1 MHWCSPSFI
10 QFCTSWLS
18 SHDAVSP
25 GDGIVVVDTV
35 CDLVYF
41 VGVFII
47 LCWLS
52 QMIRGFCGRF
62 LVCLREIVV
71 MFESQRGLSC

>member
-1 MHWCSPSFI
+1 M
-10 QFCTSWLS
+10 
-18 SHDAVSP
+18 
-25 GDGIVVVDTV
+25 VVDTV

>member
-1 MHWCSPSFI
+1 MLRRYSNKTSVPS
-10 QFCTSWLS
+10 TSDSL
-18 SHDAVSP
+18 DAVSP
-25 GDGIVVVDTV
+25 GDAIVVVDTV
-35 CDLVYF
+35 CDQVYF

-62 LVCLREIVV
+62 LVCLREIGV